1 MNNSNEKSKELP
13 KGVCPSCWGKKYN
26 SVMSRETGR
35 GDFFGDPDYDSGSH
49 IDNIPCSKCKGT
61 GKFEPQSIP
70 LEIDKCECKEGAS
83 DMCKACHLPT
93 QTESEEPC
101 PTCKTGVIKNGIHH
115 TKPTPDNNYKI

>member
-1 MNNSNEKSKELP
+1 MKNLNNYMQNSNEKSKECL
-13 KGVCPSCWGKKYN
+13 
-26 SVMSRETGR
+26 
-35 GDFFGDPDYDSGSH
+35 
-49 IDNIPCSKCKGT
+49 
-61 GKFEPQSIP
+61 
-70 LEIDKCECKEGAS
+70 CKEGAS